1 MGNLIEEQIQFW
13 DDDDDDDDNNDDD
26 GGGGGGGGGDG
37 GGNGF
42 DEAAVM
48 YCESRRDILKR
59 ACAELASR

>member
-1 MGNLIEEQIQFW
+1 MISHDLHAVAAQALEQLTAAL
-13 DDDDDDDDNNDDD
+13 DAAGGD
-26 GGGGGGGGGDG
+26 GGSGGGG

>member
-1 MGNLIEEQIQFW
+1 MIPMISHDLHAVAAQALEQLTAAL
-13 DDDDDDDDNNDDD
+13 DAA
-26 GGGGGGGGGDG
+26 GGGGGGK
-37 GGNGF
+37 GNGF

>member
-1 MGNLIEEQIQFW
+1 MISHDLHAVAAQALEQLTAAL
-13 DDDDDDDDNNDDD
+13 DAA
-26 GGGGGGGGGDG
+26 GGGGGGG

-48 YCESRRDILKR
+48 FCESRRDILER

>member
-1 MGNLIEEQIQFW
+1 MISHDLHAVAAQALEQLTAAL
-13 DDDDDDDDNNDDD
+13 DAA
-26 GGGGGGGGGDG
+26 GGGGGSGGGGG

-48 YCESRRDILKR
+48 YCESRRDILER

>member
-1 MGNLIEEQIQFW
+1 MISHDLHAVAAQALEQLTAAL
-13 DDDDDDDDNNDDD
+13 DAA
-26 GGGGGGGGGDG
+26 GGGGGGGGG

>member
-1 MGNLIEEQIQFW
+1 MISHDLHAVAAQALEQLTAAL
-13 DDDDDDDDNNDDD
+13 DAA
-26 GGGGGGGGGDG
+26 GGGGGGGGG

-48 YCESRRDILKR
+48 YCESRRDILER